1 MDIFIKILHSFLNN
15 QSRFGK
21 NSTEVINVKEKVNQM
36 LKDKLFLV
44 MLVLGLLTIVAAAG
58 VITVQRGKGTETN
71 PYLEMPQPEMIAQE
85 TTPETAQVAGASDA
99 VKDSQKV
106 TPAPTQAAVAKNE
119 NQGND
124 LAAEAG
130 AGKDAADALVLNFSD
145 ASKMQ
150 WPVRGNVLLDYSMD
164 QTIYFPTLD
173 QYKCNPGIVIQSD
186 VSTPVA
192 APANARILE
201 VGSNEEIGNYVVM
214 DLGNEYTATCGQLKE
229 VCVAQGEYLKE
240 GQTLG
245 YVSEPTKYY
254 SVEGVNVFFEMKHQD
269 KTVDPLDY
277 MQ

>member
-1 MDIFIKILHSFLNN
+1 M
-15 QSRFGK
+15 
-21 NSTEVINVKEKVNQM
+21 KEKINQM

-58 VITVQRGKGTETN
+58 VVTIQRGNGKETS
-71 PYLEMPQPEMIAQE
+71 PYLEMPGPDVIAQE
-85 TTPETAQVAGASDA
+85 ETQENTQVAGASNA
-99 VKDSQKV
+99 VQEETNKEEKV
-106 TPAPTQAAVAKNE
+106 AAAKTEAPE
-119 NQGND
+119 NNAGDD

-130 AGKDAADALVLNFSD
+130 AGKDAAKPLVLNFTD
-145 ASKMQ
+145 TSKMT

-186 VSTPVA
+186 VSTPVT
-192 APANARILE
+192 APANAKVVS
-201 VGSNEEIGNYVVM
+201 VGSNEEIGNYVTL

-229 VCVAQGEYLKE
+229 VCAVEGEYLE
-240 GQTLG
+240 AGQTIG

-254 SVEGVNVFFEMKHQD
+254 SVEGVNVFFEMQHQG

-277 MQ
+277 ME

>member
-1 MDIFIKILHSFLNN
+1 MASAIK
-15 QSRFGK
+15 
-21 NSTEVINVKEKVNQM
+21 E
-36 LKDKLFLV
+36 
-44 MLVLGLLTIVAAAG
+44 
-58 VITVQRGKGTETN
+58 
-71 PYLEMPQPEMIAQE
+71 
-85 TTPETAQVAGASDA
+85 
-99 VKDSQKV
+99 
-106 TPAPTQAAVAKNE
+106 TPANNA
-119 NQGND
+119 GDD

-130 AGKDAADALVLNFSD
+130 AGKDAAKPLVLNFTD
-145 ASKMQ
+145 TSKMT

-173 QYKCNPGIVIQSD
+173 QYKCNPGFVIQSD
-186 VSTPVA
+186 VSTPVG

-229 VCVAQGEYLKE
+229 VCAAEGEYLKK

-254 SVEGVNVFFEMKHQD
+254 SVEGVNVFFELKHQD

-277 MQ
+277 ME

>member
-1 MDIFIKILHSFLNN
+1 M
-15 QSRFGK
+15 
-21 NSTEVINVKEKVNQM
+21 KEKVNQM
-36 LKDKLFLV
+36 FKDKLFLV

-58 VITVQRGKGTETN
+58 VITVQRGKGNETN
-71 PYLEMPQPEMIAQE
+71 PYLEVPQPEMIAQE
-85 TTPETAQVAGASDA
+85 TAPEMPQVAGASDA
-99 VKDSQKV
+99 AKETQKSE
-106 TPAPTQAAVAKNE
+106 PAPPKAAVAQNA

-130 AGKDAADALVLNFSD
+130 AGKDAADALVLNFTD
-145 ASKMQ
+145 TSKME
-150 WPVRGNVLLDYSMD
+150 WPVKGNVLLDYSMD

-173 QYKCNPGIVIQSD
+173 QYKCNPGLVIQSD
-186 VSTPVA
+186 VSTPVG

-229 VCVAQGEYLKE
+229 VCAAEGEYLKK

-254 SVEGVNVFFEMKHQD
+254 SVEGVNVFFELKHQD

-277 MQ
+277 ME